1 MSWSF
6 AVGGSAAPE
15 IPDDEGDGSEASR
28 RIGRLPHG
36 SRHRKLE
43 MPRRVQSWVCEL
55 VRLLGSVGKTW
66 PSPRLRLEMRVNR
79 WRHRV
84 RHSRQ
89 CWTVLGPTFLGG
101 LRSREAAVW
110 GSRREGHRPRSVRRS
125 RWSVSESSRRRLAL
139 AVSSSDDTR
148 LGLLHNGESG
158 REQLRPCAQLG
169 CASLTC
175 FMPCCISL
183 CWSRCQA
190 DHLDVTGNVL
200 RAVGDHARLGQLVPL
215 TRSAEI
221 FLLGS
226 KMVGCRRSSRD
237 LCRSGRAHSL

>member
-15 IPDDEGDGSEASR
+15 IPDDESDGSEASR

-55 VRLLGSVGKTW
+55 VRLLGSMGKTW

-89 CWTVLGPTFLGG
+89 CWTVLGPTFLGR
-101 LRSREAAVW
+101 LRSGVLAERAIDQGPSGGVGGLYLRVADAAWPWPYLPRTTLVLVSCTME
-110 GSRREGHRPRSVRRS
+110 SRT
-125 RWSVSESSRRRLAL
+125 ESSF
-139 AVSSSDDTR
+139 VPVHS
-148 LGLLHNGESG
+148 
-158 REQLRPCAQLG
+158 
-169 CASLTC
+169 
-175 FMPCCISL
+175 
-183 CWSRCQA
+183 W
-190 DHLDVTGNVL
+190 DVL
-200 RAVGDHARLGQLVPL
+200 P
-215 TRSAEI
+215 
-221 FLLGS
+221 
-226 KMVGCRRSSRD
+226 
-237 LCRSGRAHSL
+237 

>member
-6 AVGGSAAPE
+6 AVGSSAAPE

-101 LRSREAAVW
+101 SAVP
-110 GSRREGHRPRSVRRS
+110 GGCGLGFSPRGPSTKVRQEESV
-125 RWSVSESSRRRLAL
+125 V
-139 AVSSSDDTR
+139 
-148 LGLLHNGESG
+148 
-158 REQLRPCAQLG
+158 
-169 CASLTC
+169 
-175 FMPCCISL
+175 CI
-183 CWSRCQA
+183 
-190 DHLDVTGNVL
+190 
-200 RAVGDHARLGQLVPL
+200 
-215 TRSAEI
+215 
-221 FLLGS
+221 
-226 KMVGCRRSSRD
+226 
-237 LCRSGRAHSL
+237 